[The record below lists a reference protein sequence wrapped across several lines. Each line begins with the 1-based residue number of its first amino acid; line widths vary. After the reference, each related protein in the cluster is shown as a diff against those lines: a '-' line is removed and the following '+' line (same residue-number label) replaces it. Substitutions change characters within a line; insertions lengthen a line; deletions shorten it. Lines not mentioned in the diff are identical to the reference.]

1 MARFLVYT
9 SPARGHLYPITATLL
24 ELRRRG
30 HEVHVRTLAA
40 EVGALRAAG
49 LQAAPLAPEIED
61 IPLDD
66 WHGATPVE
74 ALQGGLRVVHEGSDL
89 QRAIVD
95 VAPDFLIVDITTA
108 GAAAVAEASGLP
120 WAQWVPFFQH
130 FEPIRLDAPELTWI
144 PFTLLPAG
152 IEVID
157 DGRRRAGLEPL
168 AGPAEARRAPL
179 YLYFTAEPFEI
190 PGLDLPPS
198 VRLVGPGLWEPAAD
212 VAVEP
217 DGTGEPLVLVTASSE
232 FQRDDGLVATAL
244 RGLADERV
252 RVLASSVSHDPRE
265 FDVPANARVERWLPH
280 GPAIRRSACVVC
292 HGGMGSRSG
301 RWPPVCRS
309 ASCRSV
315 GTRRRSHGGSW
326 RRARGRVSTLPSSP
340 RTGCVRPC
348 ARR

>member
-1 MARFLVYT
+1 MD
-9 SPARGHLYPITATLL
+9 P
-24 ELRRRG
+24 
-30 HEVHVRTLAA
+30 VHV
-40 EVGALRAAG
+40 
-49 LQAAPLAPEIED
+49 
-61 IPLDD
+61 
-66 WHGATPVE
+66 
-74 ALQGGLRVVHEGSDL
+74 
-89 QRAIVD
+89 
-95 VAPDFLIVDITTA
+95 
-108 GAAAVAEASGLP
+108 ASG
-120 WAQWVPFFQH
+120 
-130 FEPIRLDAPELTWI
+130 
-144 PFTLLPAG
+144 G

-212 VAVEP
+212 AAVEP